1 MHIKSCAGDGHHC
14 PDLSV
19 AGVDFHKR
27 HENEKCRL
35 KSSSTRCSRPAP
47 LPLPRL
53 PRSPG
58 SSVSITDSAS
68 LHLRSLLCL
77 LKRAATLGGPL
88 SSQTSWVRRAAHLP
102 GGHLGL
108 WGHGSVRWWLLSPEL
123 GALKSQAWPCPQGP
137 PALPPL
143 EPTALATPP
152 ACCPNPRTLTCP
164 GSVPRRPCLPCG
176 RSPWPRGALVPSDP
190 AAGQE
195 AAHGPCV
202 LASFCLRCGLVR
214 RTSADMSVALL
225 LIQDHLAS
233 VTHRPVVTYDLC
245 RKSPVASPSPHSVT

>member
-1 MHIKSCAGDGHHC
+1 MQAKSCPGHHC

-27 HENEKCRL
+27 HDNGKCHL
-35 KSSSTRCSRPAP
+35 KSSSPRCSRPASR
-47 LPLPRL
+47 PLPRL

-58 SSVSITDSAS
+58 SSVSITDSAY
-68 LHLRSLLCL
+68 LHLRSLLRL
-77 LKRAATLGGPL
+77 LKQAATFGGPL

-143 EPTALATPP
+143 EPTALATHLRAVQTPEPSPAWGQSLPSLWPEPMAQRGPCPFRPGGRTRGGSRPLRPRFLLPSMWASASHISGHVCRSAPESGSFGTCDAPP
-152 ACCPNPRTLTCP
+152 SRDLRPLPQVAR
-164 GSVPRRPCLPCG
+164 SVP
-176 RSPWPRGALVPSDP
+176 
-190 AAGQE
+190 
-195 AAHGPCV
+195 
-202 LASFCLRCGLVR
+202 
-214 RTSADMSVALL
+214 VA
-225 LIQDHLAS
+225 
-233 VTHRPVVTYDLC
+233 
-245 RKSPVASPSPHSVT
+245 HSVT